1 MVILQCTRISNYQTL
16 RFKYIEFYLSLAPQN
31 IWGKFFKKLSS
42 VLFQAEWRN
51 FTGPKTETQFGS
63 IQQGFFEHLL
73 CAKYSPRCLENS
85 NEQQKLYSW
94 LRCCIER
101 KQVTRKTCVPAVAAG
116 EKKKRENHK
125 NSILRAAGNC
135 GMMSLSS
142 REEGAIQRVEET
154 EMLQVLKVCE
164 SQVRRPGVNQR

>member
-1 MVILQCTRISNYQTL
+1 MWGDRCVNYFDLGKLSTAYIPNNHVVY
-16 RFKYIEFYLSLAPQN
+16 FKYIQFYLSLAPQN

-42 VLFQAEWRN
+42 VSLQAEWRN

-116 EKKKRENHK
+116 EKKKGK
-125 NSILRAAGNC
+125 ITKILFKGQW
-135 GMMSLSS
+135 
-142 REEGAIQRVEET
+142 ETVEWWA
-154 EMLQVLKVCE
+154 
-164 SQVRRPGVNQR
+164 